1 MSVYLK
7 SIEVKKLFGEKNIK
21 WDLSDVSV
29 LVGKNGA
36 GKSTILRSIYELLT
50 GEKTDSL
57 NLSTEFTLNF
67 VDDAS
72 LQFKKGK
79 MFSANEMSIFLE
91 NIKKTSELLKGKG
104 KEVSK
109 SKSKINKLKY
119 EQEIALDS
127 FNSLYEKIFL
137 DNKRVTSMFLSEITK
152 TKEEAISD
160 ISVEMISTI
169 NMSANSINELTKSDG
184 NTTTLLDLE
193 LNAEVEKLRLN
204 KDKKE
209 MKPKIIKFIGE
220 LNDFFSESNKSVSFN
235 GERVII
241 KNKKTDKDI
250 NIRQLSSGER
260 QLLFILIKAL
270 NMSDGKNILL
280 MDEPEISLHMSWQK
294 KLISAIKRI
303 NDTCQVIIVTHS
315 ASILAKGWLDSF
327 VDMKNIESGGV

>member
-91 NIKKTSELLKGKG
+91 NIKKTSELLKGRE

-127 FNSLYEKIFL
+127 FNSLYEKIFQ

-193 LNAEVEKLRLN
+193 LNTEVEKLRLN

-235 GERVII
+235 GDRVII
-241 KNKKTDKDI
+241 KNKNTDKDI

-270 NMSDGKNILL
+270 NMSAGKNILL

-327 VDMKNIESGGV
+327 VDIKNIESGGV

>member
-1 MSVYLK
+1 MSIYLK
-7 SIEVKKLFGEKNIK
+7 SIEAKKLFGEKNIK

-50 GEKTDSL
+50 DEKTDNL

-67 VDDAS
+67 IDNAS

-79 MFSANEMSIFLE
+79 TLSEKEFSYFLE
-91 NIKKTSELLKGKG
+91 SIKNTSKLLREKKT
-104 KEVSK
+104 SK
-109 SKSKINKLKY
+109 SKSKNNGFKSEDGMSLDKL
-119 EQEIALDS
+119 
-127 FNSLYEKIFL
+127 NSLYEEMFS
-137 DNKRVTSMFLSEITK
+137 NKNRVTSMFLFVISK
-152 TKEEAISD
+152 TNENAISD

-193 LNAEVEKLRLN
+193 LNTEIEKLRLTEGN
-204 KDKKE
+204 KE
-209 MKPKIIKFIGE
+209 MKEKKIKFIDE
-220 LNDFFSESNKSVSFN
+220 LNDFFCESNKSVSFD
-235 GERVII
+235 GERIII
-241 KNKKTDKDI
+241 KNKETDKNI
-250 NIRQLSSGER
+250 HIRQLSSGER

-270 NMSDGKNILL
+270 NMSAGKSILL

-294 KLISAIKRI
+294 KLISSIKRI

-327 VDMKNIESGGV
+327 VDIKNIESEGL

>member
-152 TKEEAISD
+152 TKEEAISN